1 MFYAEEMFI
10 KIDSQNVFLIAME
23 KEKIFLDWRFNPPV
37 LGYEIISP
45 AKIQAH
51 FTIIAGI

>member
-10 KIDSQNVFLIAME
+10 KIDSPNVFLIAMK

-45 AKIQAH
+45 
-51 FTIIAGI
+51 G